1 MSSGMT
7 LSFTLAILAT
17 ASLSIAFSDGVDM
30 DPATKACQ
38 LLVNAFPQLVAFP
51 GPEQYSSDIEHWAF
65 TSTQNATCTIEP
77 ETADDVGEILK
88 IIGRGDIMAP
98 FAVKGGGHAYNI
110 GHSSTTGV
118 QISMTKF
125 TGLDYDAGSETV
137 TIGTGLIWDEVYSR
151 LEPFGVMVNGG
162 RVPGVGVAGLSLG
175 GGYSWK
181 TNQFGLGIDTIVSH
195 NVVLPSGEQVRASN
209 TSYPD
214 LFFGLKGG
222 LNNFGIV
229 TNITFEA
236 HPQTLVY
243 GGQITYASNV
253 SKIVNAAASN
263 FSANNKEPKAQVIS
277 SVASVLGE
285 FVAVVLLFYD
295 GPTLPSGIFDAFLSI
310 PYMSSDISTRTFVDL
325 FESFGNT
332 TIGSGPM
339 GNVGHVVPVTDY
351 PVDLLNQIAEEVTVL
366 EGRLIRANDGLPVI
380 VAVSYEPFLKP
391 FSNSRGG
398 AYPHPSSRQVTPM
411 YISAMYQINLNS
423 TKDEQSGFHEMVVS
437 SVKELSNLIQA
448 EAVSLGVSQW
458 DDILYPNYALDG
470 TPLKLMYGSNVQTL
484 REIAAKYDPD
494 GIMKLTG
501 GPHF

>member
-1 MSSGMT
+1 MT
-7 LSFTLAILAT
+7 LSFTLSVLAT
-17 ASLSIAFSDGVDM
+17 AFLSIALSDAVDTST

-38 LLVNAFPQLVAFP
+38 LLANAFPQLVAFP
-51 GPEQYSSDIEHWAF
+51 GSEQYSSDIEHWAF

-88 IIGRGDIMAP
+88 IIGRSDIMSP
-98 FAVKGGGHAYNI
+98 FAVKSGGHAYNV

-118 QISMTKF
+118 QISMAKF
-125 TGLDYDAGSETV
+125 TGLDYDPGSCTV
-137 TIGTGLIWDEVYSR
+137 TIGTGLLWDEVYSR

-195 NVVLPSGEQVRASN
+195 SVVLPSGKQVRASN

-214 LFFGLKGG
+214 LFFGLRGG

-253 SKIVNAAASN
+253 SNIVNAAASN
-263 FSANNKEPKAQVIS
+263 FSANNKDPKAQVIS
-277 SVASVLGE
+277 SVGSVLGE
-285 FVAVVLLFYD
+285 LAAVVLFFYD
-295 GPTLPSGIFDAFLSI
+295 GPTLPSGIFDSFFSI
-310 PYMSSDISTRTFVDL
+310 PSISSDVSTRTFVDI

-332 TIGSGPM
+332 TVGSGPM

-351 PVDLLNQIAEEVTVL
+351 PVDLLNHIAEEVIVL
-366 EGRLIRANDGLPVI
+366 EGRLTRANDGLPVV
-380 VAVSYEPFLKP
+380 VAVSAEPFLNA
-391 FSNSRGG
+391 FSRSRGG

-411 YISAMYQINLNS
+411 AISVLYQINLNS
-423 TKDEQSGFHEMVVS
+423 TQDEQSGFHEIAVS

-448 EAVSLGVSQW
+448 EAVSLGVSRW

-470 TPLKLMYGSNVQTL
+470 APLELMYGSNVQTL

>member
-1 MSSGMT
+1 MT
-7 LSFTLAILAT
+7 LSSTLVVLAT
-17 ASLSIAFSDGVDM
+17 ASLSIALSDGPDM

-38 LLVNAFPQLVAFP
+38 LLANAFPQLVAFP
-51 GPEQYSSDIEHWAF
+51 GSEQYSSDIEHWAF
-65 TSTQNATCTIEP
+65 TSTQNATCTVEP
-77 ETADDVGEILK
+77 ETADDVGKILK
-88 IIGRGDIMAP
+88 IIGTSDIMAP

-118 QISMTKF
+118 QISMAKF
-125 TGLDYDAGSETV
+125 TGLDYDTGSGTV
-137 TIGTGLIWDEVYSR
+137 TLGTGLLWDEVYSR
-151 LEPFGVMVNGG
+151 LEPYGVMVNGG

-181 TNQFGLGIDTIVSH
+181 TNQFGLSIDTIVSH
-195 NVVLPSGEQVRASN
+195 SVVLPSGEQVRASN

-253 SKIVNAAASN
+253 SNAVNAATSN
-263 FSANNKEPKAQVIS
+263 FSSNNKDPKAQVIS
-277 SVASVLGE
+277 SVGSVLGE

-295 GPTLPSGIFDAFLSI
+295 GPTLPSGGFDAFFSI
-310 PYMSSDISTRTFVDL
+310 PSISSDISTRTFVDL
-325 FESFGNT
+325 FESFGNAT
-332 TIGSGPM
+332 VGSGPM
-339 GNVGHVVPVTDY
+339 GNVGQVVPVTNY
-351 PVDLLNQIAEEVTVL
+351 PLDLLNQITEEVVVL
-366 EGRLIRANDGLPVI
+366 EGRLTRANDGLPVI
-380 VAVSYEPFLKP
+380 VGVSAEPFLNP

-398 AYPHPSSRQVTPM
+398 AYPHPPSRQVTPM
-411 YISAMYQINLNS
+411 AISVLYEINLNS

-437 SVKELSNLIQA
+437 S
-448 EAVSLGVSQW
+448 

-470 TPLKLMYGSNVQTL
+470 TPLELMYGSNVQTL
-484 REIAAKYDPD
+484 REISAKYDPD

>member
-1 MSSGMT
+1 MT
-7 LSFTLAILAT
+7 LSFTLVLLAT
-17 ASLSIAFSDGVDM
+17 AFLSIALSDAVDTST

-38 LLVNAFPQLVAFP
+38 LLANAFPQLVAFP
-51 GPEQYSSDIEHWAF
+51 GSEQYSSDIAHWAF

-77 ETADDVGEILK
+77 ETAHDVGEILK
-88 IIGRGDIMAP
+88 IIGRSDIMSP
-98 FAVKGGGHAYNI
+98 FAVKSGGHAYNV

-118 QISMTKF
+118 QISMAKF
-125 TGLDYDAGSETV
+125 TGLDYDPGSGTV
-137 TIGTGLIWDEVYSR
+137 TIGTGFLWDEVYSR

-195 NVVLPSGEQVRASN
+195 SVVLPSGEQ
-209 TSYPD
+209 
-214 LFFGLKGG
+214 GG

-253 SKIVNAAASN
+253 SNVVNAATSD
-263 FSANNKEPKAQVIS
+263 FSANNKDPKAQIIS
-277 SVASVLGE
+277 SLGSASGE
-285 FVAVVLLFYD
+285 LVAVVLFFYD
-295 GPTLPSGIFDAFLSI
+295 GPTLPSGIFDAFFSI
-310 PYMSSDISTRTFVDL
+310 PFTSSDISTRTFVDL
-325 FESFGNT
+325 FGTFGNT
-332 TIGSGPM
+332 TVGSGPM

-351 PVDLLNQIAEEVTVL
+351 PVDLLNHIAEEVIVL
-366 EGRLIRANDGLPVI
+366 EGRLTRANDGLPVV
-380 VAVSYEPFLKP
+380 VAVSAEPFLNA
-391 FSNSRGG
+391 FSHSRGG

-411 YISAMYQINLNS
+411 AISVLYEINLNS
-423 TKDEQSGFHEMVVS
+423 TQDEQSGFHEMVVS

-448 EAVSLGVSQW
+448 EAVSLGVSRW

-470 TPLKLMYGSNVQTL
+470 TSLELMYGSNVQTL